1 MNNSDVARPYIF
13 VESLEEFGKNRGGGA
28 WGGLVAG
35 VKVIVII

>member
-13 VESLEEFGKNRGGGA
+13 VESLEEFEKGGA
-28 WGGLVAG
+28 GVGFGG